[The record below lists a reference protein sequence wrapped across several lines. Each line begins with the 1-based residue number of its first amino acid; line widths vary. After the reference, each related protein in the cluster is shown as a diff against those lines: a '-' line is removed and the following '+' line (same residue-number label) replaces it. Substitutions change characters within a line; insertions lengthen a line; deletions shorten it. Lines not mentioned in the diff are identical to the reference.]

1 MIIGI
6 DHGYGMVKT
15 KNFAFSSGLTEY
27 DHEPYTTKNVIQFKD
42 KYYVCGSG
50 RQSLI
55 RDKTKDDSYYILTL
69 AAIAK
74 ELEIRKSGNR
84 ASITLAVGLPLTSF
98 GRDKAK
104 FIQYLKRSSFQPVRF
119 SYEGREYR
127 ITIENVLVYPQG
139 YSAVIDYLGKIK
151 NEPSVIIC
159 DVGSW
164 TVDVMRM
171 DNGMPNAETCR
182 SLELGVIRMIEET
195 QEQVRRSAGLSITAA
210 QVEQVLNGLSCSI
223 DENAKRIIMEQ
234 GKSYVDKLLRNL
246 LESGFDTAAV
256 PVVFL
261 GGGASFVK
269 LHFGKNKTCS
279 MSIITDIC
287 ANAKGFETIANAY
300 QTSEEEKKLSHG

>member
-6 DHGYGMVKT
+6 DHGYGLIKT
-15 KNFAFSSGLTEY
+15 RNSSFPSGLSAY
-27 DHEPYTTKNVIQFKD
+27 DHEPYTSKNVVQFKD

-55 RDKTKDDSYYILTL
+55 RDKTKDDSYYVLTL

-74 ELEIRKSGNR
+74 ELSFRKAGTR
-84 ASITLAVGLPLTSF
+84 AEVTLAVGLPLASF

-119 SYEGREYR
+119 SFEGREYR
-127 ITIENVLVYPQG
+127 ITIGDVLVYPQG
-139 YSAVIDYLGKIK
+139 YSAVIDYIGKLK
-151 NEPSVIIC
+151 SEPSMIIC

-171 DNGMPNAETCR
+171 DNGTPNADTCR
-182 SLELGVIRMIEET
+182 SLELGVIRMVEET
-195 QEQVRRSAGLSITAA
+195 LEQVRRNTGLSITAA
-210 QVEQVLNGLSCSI
+210 QVEQVLNGQGCSM

-234 GKSYVDKLLRNL
+234 GRTYVDRLLRNL

-261 GGGASFVK
+261 GGGATFVK
-269 LHFGKNKTCS
+269 LHIGRNKTCS

-287 ANAKGFETIANAY
+287 ANAKGFETIAKAY
-300 QTSEEEKKLSHG
+300 QTAEEEKKLSHG